1 MEEGARVVLGMES
14 GEVAEE
20 VMHLLDRGGRA
31 RVVATADDD
40 RHLAEAVRQLEP
52 DVVVAQ
58 PSLCGAL
65 DAGRH
70 AVVAVDTRES
80 VGSLRAALSAG
91 ANGYFIWP
99 VDRDA
104 LGAAVAAIGPVA
116 EGDGERGEVI
126 GVHAP
131 RGGTGATFLTVTLAG
146 ALARHGRSVV
156 VVDADPVGADV
167 GPSIG
172 APEEGVHTAAVLLR
186 MGDELTSGHLLDAL
200 WSHPVG
206 FRALLAPVPDPPS
219 QEVGAWRR
227 LIGFT
232 ARVAEFVLVDLGSER
247 RPDAL
252 VGMDRVLEVLTPDVR
267 TFRAAARFLD
277 PAPPVPFDFVLNR
290 SGRAELVPGDVTR
303 AFGAPPV
310 AAVPVD
316 PSVARAQ
323 SGGRLVSVRSRAG
336 RAVDRLARTI
346 LAPSGTTDVAD
357 VVVQELGG

>member
-1 MEEGARVVLGMES
+1 VEEGARVVLGLES

-40 RHLAEAVRQLEP
+40 RHLAEAARQLEP

-58 PSLCGAL
+58 PSLCGEL
-65 DAGRH
+65 EPGRL

-80 VGSLRAALSAG
+80 VGSLRAALSVG
-91 ANGYFIWP
+91 ARGYFIWP

-116 EGDGERGEVI
+116 EREGERGEVI
-126 GVHAP
+126 GVHAA
-131 RGGTGATFLTVTLAG
+131 RGGTGATFIATALAG
-146 ALARHGRSVV
+146 ALARRGRSVV
-156 VVDADPVGADV
+156 VIDADPVGADV

-186 MGDELTSGHLLDAL
+186 MGDELTTGHLLDAL
-200 WSHPVG
+200 WSHPLG

-227 LIGFT
+227 LIGLT
-232 ARVAEFVLVDLGSER
+232 ARVAEFVLVDLGADR
-247 RPDAL
+247 RFEAL
-252 VGMDRVLEVLTPDVR
+252 ICMDRVLEVLTPDVR

-277 PAPPVPFDFVLNR
+277 LAPSVPLDFVLNR
-290 SGRAELVPGDVTR
+290 AGRAELVPGDVAR
-303 AFGAPPV
+303 AFGAPPI
-310 AAVPVD
+310 AAVPLD

-323 SGGRLVSVRSRAG
+323 SSGRLLSVRSRAG
-336 RAVDRLARTI
+336 RAVERLAST
-346 LAPSGTTDVAD
+346 LLTPGGSGDAAEA
-357 VVVQELGG
+357 VVQELGT